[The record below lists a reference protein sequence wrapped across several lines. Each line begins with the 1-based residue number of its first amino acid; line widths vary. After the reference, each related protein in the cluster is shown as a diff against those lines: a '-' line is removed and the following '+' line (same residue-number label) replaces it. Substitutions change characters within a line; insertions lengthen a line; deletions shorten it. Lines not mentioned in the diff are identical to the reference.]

1 MAVMAVCGV
10 LLVAGLGAGLAW
22 CRRPFHVPAAE
33 PRLSANEVARRFVWY
48 CALAI
53 TGGIVAGITVIG
65 AGGRLAMRL
74 LAITGGD
81 AAQGRITEADQ
92 IVGEITATGT
102 RDFILFT
109 GIFGGLITA
118 GIYLVVRRYLPRN
131 PLGGLAFGAGLL
143 VVLGTIVDPLRDD
156 NPDFDIVGPGWLSVA
171 VFSLLALAYGLAL
184 AGWMAR
190 LSTWLPLL
198 SREWRV
204 LARYALPAVLAVVA
218 YPVTAVLVVLGLVLV
233 LATRWDALVDAV
245 RSHRARLVGRVALV
259 ALLVLALPG
268 ALASMADIVGR

>member
-1 MAVMAVCGV
+1 MAVCGV

-22 CRRPFHVPAAE
+22 CRRPFRLPAPE
-33 PRLSANEVARRFVWY
+33 PRLSVKEVARRFVWY

-53 TGGIVAGITVIG
+53 TGGAVAGITVIG

-74 LAITGGD
+74 LAVTGGD
-81 AAQGRITEADQ
+81 AAQGRTTEADQ
-92 IVGEITATGT
+92 IVGEITAAGT

-118 GIYLVVRRYLPRN
+118 GIYLVVRRYLPPN

-143 VVLGTIVDPLRDD
+143 VVLGTIVDPLRAD
-156 NPDFDIVGPGWLSVA
+156 NPDFDIVGPGWLSVV
-171 VFSLLALAYGLAL
+171 VFTLLALAYGLAL

-198 SREWRV
+198 SREPRV
-204 LARYALPAVLAVVA
+204 LVRYALPAVLAVA
-218 YPVTAVLVVLGLVLV
+218 GFSVTAALLVLGLVVV

-245 RSHRARLVGRVALV
+245 RSHRALLVGRVALV
-259 ALLVLALPG
+259 ALVVLALPG
-268 ALASMADIVGR
+268 ALASMADIVGG

>member
-74 LAITGGD
+74 LAVTGGD

-171 VFSLLALAYGLAL
+171 VFSVLALAYGLAL

-190 LSTWLPLL
+190 LSTWLPLP
-198 SREWRV
+198 STERRV
-204 LARYALPAVLAVVA
+204 LVRYAPAAILAVAGYSVTVA
-218 YPVTAVLVVLGLVLV
+218 LVVLGLVLV

>member
-1 MAVMAVCGV
+1 MAVCGA
-10 LLVAGLGAGLAW
+10 LLVAGRGAGLAW
-22 CRRPFHVPAAE
+22 GRRPFRAPAAE
-33 PRLSANEVARRFVWY
+33 PRLSVKEVARRFVWY
-48 CALAI
+48 SALAI

-74 LAITGGD
+74 LAVTAGD

-109 GIFGGLITA
+109 GIFGGLVTA
-118 GIYLVVRRYLPRN
+118 AIYLLVRRFLPPN

-143 VVLGTIVDPLRDD
+143 VVLGTIVDPLRAD

-171 VFSLLALAYGLAL
+171 VFTLLALAYGLTL

-190 LSTWLPLL
+190 LSTWLPLM
-198 SREWRV
+198 SRDWRV
-204 LARYALPAVLAVVA
+204 LARYALPAVLAVAGFSVTVA
-218 YPVTAVLVVLGLVLV
+218 LVVLGLVVV

-245 RSHRARLVGRVALV
+245 RSHRALHVGRVALV
-259 ALLVLALPG
+259 VLLVLALPG
-268 ALASMADIVGR
+268 ALASMADLVGG